1 MIRMFLGAALMML
14 LCATE
19 MMAQVNQA
27 TQTIRGHVC
36 DVASGEPMIGVTITV
51 ENGTTLATVSDVD
64 GNFIINNVP
73 VGRHAV
79 RATFIG
85 YEPVLL
91 KEQLVSS
98 GKELFLAQKPT
109 FDDKAEFMATVTRRL
124 DAVEFVRQHQEATL
138 RRYKLAMVAAF
149 VVGIVSGAVTMAFVL
164 STPVDVPLFTFSV
177 ESSILLWVA
186 ENSRLIA
193 TTGLALLMSFGIMSI
208 ISNVQD
214 ILDLRPKRV
223 LR

>member
-1 MIRMFLGAALMML
+1 MEKDKKL
-14 LCATE
+14 E
-19 MMAQVNQA
+19 
-27 TQTIRGHVC
+27 
-36 DVASGEPMIGVTITV
+36 
-51 ENGTTLATVSDVD
+51 
-64 GNFIINNVP
+64 
-73 VGRHAV
+73 
-79 RATFIG
+79 
-85 YEPVLL
+85 
-91 KEQLVSS
+91 
-98 GKELFLAQKPT
+98 ELFLVQKPT

-164 STPVDVPLFTFSV
+164 SMHTDVPLFTFSV

-193 TTGLALLMSFGIMSI
+193 TTVLALLMSFGIMSI

-214 ILDLRPKRV
+214 ILAIRQNGIHIINNYG
-223 LR
+223 